1 MGQDVMTVD
10 QEDLQART
18 GEWSQPL
25 EGDHASTQSVI
36 AAGVRTTTETA
47 TIIIH
52 DGVLMDPL
60 GYRAK
65 ALAMRFQTVADGNVV
80 FQGIAPCADPTIPMW
95 LKTHYPTLDPVTSF
109 FRLSPTGQMEPHA
122 IHTDASMGSA
132 TTILYLNPDPPVG
145 DGTNFYRHRVTG
157 ATAST
162 ATDYAGMLAEGMD
175 WFDPDQ
181 WELLT
186 HVAAKFNRI
195 VTFPAGLF
203 HSRAILENYGTGL
216 DGRLI
221 QVVFSEGDLR

>member
-1 MGQDVMTVD
+1 MAFMQM
-10 QEDLQART
+10 
-18 GEWSQPL
+18 SN
-25 EGDHASTQSVI
+25 ST
-36 AAGVRTTTETA
+36 TTTETETA

-52 DGVLMDPL
+52 DGVLNDPL
-60 GYRAK
+60 AYRAR
-65 ALAMRFQTVADGNVV
+65 ALALRFQTVQDGSAV
-80 FQGIAPCADPTIPMW
+80 FRGIAPSDDPTIPRW
-95 LKTHYPTLDPVTSF
+95 ITTHYPTLQPVTSF
-109 FRLSPTGQMEPHA
+109 FRLSPQGQREPHA
-122 IHTDASMGSA
+122 IHTDASMGAA

-157 ATAST
+157 ATASH

-203 HSRAILENYGTGL
+203 HSRAILENYGTTA
-216 DGRLI
+216 DQSARLI
-221 QVVFSEGDLR
+221 QVVFSEGELS